1 MYTVILIIALI
12 LGACIVPYRK
22 RFMYLYLSVFLLA
35 FLAFFMWPD
44 NDYDLYRHYL
54 TLNKYKTLNLQQV
67 LNIAERSVGTG
78 TIEWNVNSYI
88 NAYPVYSLYA
98 WLISKIGLYQL
109 LPFLTIVTVYGLA
122 VYRIRTVA
130 IQTQNYGRSVVISY
144 IFVLICYNY
153 IFVTSN
159 IRQPLSNAIFA
170 FALYE
175 ELVNKRNKA
184 GCFVIYILACFIHS
198 SAYMFLALRILLIF
212 YHKSTRFVI
221 ITTLL
226 TANHILPTLC
236 NQLLKVRIRTLSM
249 VAEKYLNYTVMRANA
264 NGKHV
269 SYKLLIMYI
278 MILLLLLLFTY
289 GSTCYKH
296 YKKYCTIIMLSIF
309 FVLSM
314 TNQSDIFNRFEFFV
328 IPLIIPIVQEL
339 LCEYSGQRIFSA
351 KISEKK
357 YKYYILMI
365 AVFSFIAVTN
375 WGIACIKSYSTS
387 THYYSICNFMHN
399 GSFDLPPDRVLEE

>member
-1 MYTVILIIALI
+1 MYIVVLIIALV
-12 LGACIVPYRK
+12 LGACFVPYRK
-22 RFMYLYLSVFLLA
+22 RFMYLYLSVIVLA
-35 FLAFFMWPD
+35 FFAFFMWPD

-54 TLNKYKTLNLQQV
+54 TLNKYKTLSLQQV
-67 LNIAERSVGTG
+67 LNIAERYVGTG

-98 WLISKIGLYQL
+98 WIISKIGLYQL
-109 LPFLTIVTVYGLA
+109 LPFLTIVIVYGLA
-122 VYRIRTVA
+122 VYRIRSVA

-153 IFVTSN
+153 VFVTSN

-175 ELVNKRNKA
+175 ELVNRKNKA
-184 GCFVIYILACFIHS
+184 GCFVIYFMACFIHS
-198 SAYMFLALRILLIF
+198 SAYMFLGLRILLIF
-212 YHKSTRFVI
+212 YNKRTRYI
-221 ITTLL
+221 ILPTLL
-226 TANHILPTLC
+226 TANHILPIIC
-236 NQLLKVRIRTLSM
+236 SELLKVRIRSISM

-264 NGKHV
+264 DGKHV
-269 SYKLLIMYI
+269 SYKLMIMYI
-278 MILLLLLLFTY
+278 MILLVLLVFTY
-289 GSTCYKH
+289 GSARYKH

-339 LCEYSGQRIFSA
+339 LSEYSGQRIFSA
-351 KISEKK
+351 KINGKK
-357 YKYYILMI
+357 CRYYLLMI

-387 THYYSICNFMHN
+387 TQYYSICNFMHN